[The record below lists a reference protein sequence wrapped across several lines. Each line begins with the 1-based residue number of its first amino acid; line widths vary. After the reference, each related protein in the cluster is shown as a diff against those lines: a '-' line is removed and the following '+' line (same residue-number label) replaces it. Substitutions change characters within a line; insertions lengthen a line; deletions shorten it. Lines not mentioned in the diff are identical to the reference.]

1 MLLYCVCFLMN
12 YKGKSTIYLG
22 CYSADPYPWI
32 WDMFTHRKNDLL
44 TMGQKYNVKKCA
56 HLNLQKSNHEHLVR
70 FFLVIWCT
78 YYQICKNHGSQLP
91 ESMGMGQGYRESSI
105 PLLVH
110 HIYMLQCDLTGNYQ
124 KNIDLMVWIFHPYTM
139 PIQPLIH
146 PSFGDN
152 HMSWMLVTL

>member
-1 MLLYCVCFLMN
+1 MWCIFKLSKNNYYIVGMLLYCVCVIMN

-32 WDMFTHRKNDLL
+32 WDMFTHGKNDLL
-44 TMGQKYNVKKCA
+44 TMGQKYNVKMCA
-56 HLNLQKSNHEHLVR
+56 HLNLQKSFREQLVR
-70 FFLVIWCT
+70 FFWVIWCT

-110 HIYMLQCDLTGNYQ
+110 HIYMLIPILSVINFSRGRFQH
-124 KNIDLMVWIFHPYTM
+124 IDMVY
-139 PIQPLIH
+139 
-146 PSFGDN
+146 
-152 HMSWMLVTL
+152 

>member
-12 YKGKSTIYLG
+12 YRGKSTIYLG

-44 TMGQKYNVKKCA
+44 TMGQKYNVKMCA
-56 HLNLQKSNHEHLVR
+56 HLNLQKSFREQLVR
-70 FFLVIWCT
+70 FFWVIWCT

-110 HIYMLQCDLTGNYQ
+110 HIYMLVEPHTDPKIAKLDPKKAKTTQNFRDEYFA
-124 KNIDLMVWIFHPYTM
+124 KR
-139 PIQPLIH
+139 LIAF
-146 PSFGDN
+146 S
-152 HMSWMLVTL
+152 